1 VDISRITPSHTAFR
15 MKVLGENASGGGGF
29 VGVGGD
35 PPLLPFLSVPLRHG
49 DKGVGVLSLDSI
61 SRLPR
66 APYDPHPEPSMLLF
80 LQQVGKLLGGFLDLQ
95 SKRKVNLV
103 MFAPLPPLLSLPC
116 VPILCLLTP
125 PLFPY
130 PLVSQGHRQGDRQ
143 RKFQFGRSIRC
154 CLPFLDRCYAPPRCR
169 HCCTYRV

>member
-1 VDISRITPSHTAFR
+1 

-49 DKGVGVLSLDSI
+49 DKGIGVLSLDSI

-103 MFAPLPPLLSLPC
+103 TFAPLPPP
-116 VPILCLLTP
+116 LLTMCAS
-125 PLFPY
+125 PLFAHPPTL
-130 PLVSQGHRQGDRQ
+130 PLPISLSRPSSR
-143 RKFQFGRSIRC
+143 RSATQI
-154 CLPFLDRCYAPPRCR
+154 PVWPIY
-169 HCCTYRV
+169 